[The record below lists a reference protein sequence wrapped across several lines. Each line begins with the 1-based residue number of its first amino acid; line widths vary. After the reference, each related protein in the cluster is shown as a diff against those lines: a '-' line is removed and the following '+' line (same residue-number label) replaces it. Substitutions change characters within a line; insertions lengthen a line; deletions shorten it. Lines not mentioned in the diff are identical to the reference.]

1 MPSVHRLSYQDI
13 VDDLQ
18 WMRKEHHTK
27 YLAMYSSW
35 FGGILRD
42 PPFMLVPVDDH
53 LFHHGDG
60 VSEILKL
67 VPGGVYLLEKHL
79 DRLERAADALALSWP
94 VGKSELRNIVLETA
108 RAAETDWGCVHLFIS
123 RGPGDFSPS
132 PAGSVG
138 PQLYIVV
145 TGLTPPSR
153 EGLDHG
159 FRLGTSGLSV
169 QFGSDA
175 DEMFSRSQR
184 NVLLARE
191 ARERGVDSIISE
203 DEEGDLGEG
212 IEESLGIITPQ
223 DEFVV
228 PSSRRPSVGITVS
241 RVMELARALPPD
253 AGPAAVEH
261 RPLHKG
267 VLTVAREVL
276 VFGTTLDVL
285 PVVEV
290 DGNPVADGRPGPWS
304 RCFLELLQRDMEP
317 GSESVT
323 SLDKRG

>member
-1 MPSVHRLSYQDI
+1 MSVQRLSYQDI

-18 WMRKEHHTK
+18 WMRKAHQKE

-60 VSEILKL
+60 VSESLKL
-67 VPGGVYLLEKHL
+67 VPGGVYLLEEHL
-79 DRLERAADALALSWP
+79 DRLERASGELSLSWP
-94 VGKSELRNIVLETA
+94 VGRSELRTIVLETA
-108 RAAETDWGCVHLFIS
+108 RAAETDWGCVRLFLS

-138 PQLYIVV
+138 PQVYIVV

-153 EGLDHG
+153 EDLDQG

-175 DEMFSRSQR
+175 DAMFSRSQR
-184 NVLLARE
+184 DVLLARE
-191 ARERGVDSIISE
+191 ARERGVDFVIFE
-203 DEEGDLGEG
+203 DEEEGLGEG
-212 IEESLGIITPQ
+212 PEESLGIITER

-228 PSSRRPSVGITVS
+228 PSLGRFHTGITVS
-241 RVMELARALPPD
+241 RVMELARELVPE
-253 AGPAAVEH
+253 GGLTAVEE
-261 RPLHKG
+261 RRLHKG
-267 VLTVAREVL
+267 DLTGAREVL

-290 DGNPVADGRPGPWS
+290 DGNPVGDGRPGPWS

-317 GSESVT
+317 GGESLT
-323 SLDKRG
+323 SPGKRA